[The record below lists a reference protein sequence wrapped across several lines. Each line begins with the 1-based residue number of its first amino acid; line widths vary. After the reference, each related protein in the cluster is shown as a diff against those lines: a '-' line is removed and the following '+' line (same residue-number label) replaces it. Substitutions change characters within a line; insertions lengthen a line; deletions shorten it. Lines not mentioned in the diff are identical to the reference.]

1 MIWLGIIYAIGVLGF
16 YVWAMD
22 SARSAF
28 PSVDVVDR
36 IIALG
41 LSAVWPA
48 TLAYFLVMRARD

>member
-1 MIWLGIIYAIGVLGF
+1 MIWLGIYIIVALCF
-16 YVWAMD
+16 YLWAMD

-28 PSVDVVDR
+28 ASVDVVDR

-48 TLAYFLVMRARD
+48 TLTYIIVMRARG